1 MKLKLTKSKEFKEH
15 SDLSGMTQPRRQPL
29 CEMVIPGVG
38 RIRTAQM
45 HENFHLVVSFSRDR
59 VEISESPAV
68 KKQEIVH
75 VR

>member
-15 SDLSGMTQPRRQPL
+15 SELTGMIQPRRQPL

-45 HENFHLVVSFSRDR
+45 HENFHLVLSLPGDR
-59 VEISESPAV
+59 VEVSVKPVA
-68 KKQEIVH
+68 KKQDIVY